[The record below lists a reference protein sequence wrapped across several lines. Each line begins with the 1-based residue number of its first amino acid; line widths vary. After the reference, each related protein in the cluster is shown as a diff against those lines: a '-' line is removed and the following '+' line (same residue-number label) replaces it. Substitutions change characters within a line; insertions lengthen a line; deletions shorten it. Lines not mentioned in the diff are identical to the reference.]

1 MSPRAT
7 MKSALVG
14 AVVALTFTLTWSL
27 AKVPTLEDKVS
38 TLDQGNTNLSNSV
51 NDLRGEVNANKQ
63 ALADANS
70 RLVALGKAP
79 VPIPTPRPEPEPTP
93 QGLTESQ
100 LEAVRGVVVDVLDSH
115 NAKVSQ
121 ATINQIAQA
130 AGTLAAQNVNAG
142 LKAVVQATVAA
153 YCVGDKCVG
162 KQGDKGLPGTPGRD
176 GENGKDAPAVTDAQL
191 LQAAT
196 QALAAYC
203 GQDSKPCQGPA
214 GKDGADGKDA
224 APPYSVVDQ
233 DCMGDGVDSFWRI
246 YLSNGSDQKVIDT
259 KGPCRIGPDPN

>member
-121 ATINQIAQA
+121 ATINQITQA
-130 AGTLAAQNVNAG
+130 AGTLATKNVTAG
-142 LKAVVQATVAA
+142 VQAVVRATVAA
-153 YCVGDKCVG
+153 YCVDDKCVG
-162 KQGDKGLPGTPGRD
+162 PVGPVGPAGRAGGD
-176 GENGKDAPAVTDAQL
+176 GKSAPAVTDEQL

-203 GQDSKPCQGPA
+203 GQDSKPCLGPPGPTGPA
-214 GKDGADGKDA
+214 GKDAPA
-224 APPYSVVDQ
+224 AYSVVDQ
-233 DCMGDGVDSFWRI
+233 DCVGDDTDSHWVI
-246 YLSNGSDQKVIDT
+246 YLSNGTDQHTV
-259 KGPCRIGPDPN
+259 